1 MKRED
6 IQVMSNVAILVALL
20 IPGILVFADS
30 LFLNFL
36 GVLYLWEYWNNIG
49 SKIYHRYKEVYGD
62 IEE

>member
-1 MKRED
+1 
-6 IQVMSNVAILVALL
+6 MSNVAILVALL